1 MAVGRKL
8 LRQAAQSLTVLVVLL
23 PTHTTTSPDY
33 NASVFYMCGSLG
45 TVHDKEFKGK
55 SYKYGHPHP
64 CIWIT

>member
-45 TVHDKEFKGK
+45 TAHDKEFKGNHINMAIPIHA
-55 SYKYGHPHP
+55 YG
-64 CIWIT
+64 